1 MALTFEF
8 TKLGEQQFMFCPSS
22 DFSFFISHFHACL
35 CQFCSYSCILTV
47 DFLYKRECFFQCCKS
62 SLSYY
67 WDSPISLSMDSLTVY
82 LTLDGF
88 HFKIYPVR
96 IDCYLMKTALVGA
109 DLIQWLIFRMLQG
122 TNETNL
128 CLQRYFMHYSSVS
141 FDCGVVNVITVANQ
155 AADTRLSHS
164 SADIYTGVDLY
175 LVQTRS
181 VFLTVFLIV
190 NPVILYCAFVSH
202 GNFSPNW
209 QSTSCCICHLP
220 SICKFFLLTD
230 R

>member
-1 MALTFEF
+1 MHVCANSVHIHAFLQWISYIKENA
-8 TKLGEQQFMFCPSS
+8 
-22 DFSFFISHFHACL
+22 FSH
-35 CQFCSYSCILTV
+35 
-47 DFLYKRECFFQCCKS
+47 CCKS

-155 AADTRLSHS
+155 AADTRLSHYLHWGRLIFGPDEVSIPYGVPDCES
-164 SADIYTGVDLY
+164 SN
-175 LVQTRS
+175 LVLC
-181 VFLTVFLIV
+181 FCF
-190 NPVILYCAFVSH
+190 A
-202 GNFSPNW
+202 W
-209 QSTSCCICHLP
+209 
-220 SICKFFLLTD
+220 
-230 R
+230 